1 MSEAT
6 TPEWQR
12 RLAAKE
18 AGELFRYKFR
28 GATLVYSLR
37 LSAEGQIEVMKVT
50 ERPVQQPVTAKLGTF
65 AEVPQAEAE
74 LKKTRRM
81 LESDGWKEISS

>member
-1 MSEAT
+1 MTDASI
-6 TPEWQR
+6 PEWQR

-28 GATLVYSLR
+28 GATLIYRLR
-37 LSAEGQIEVMKVT
+37 LSAEGQIDVVKVT
-50 ERPVQQPVTAKLGTF
+50 ERPVQPPVTAKLGTF

-81 LESDGWKEISS
+81 LESDGWKEIG

>member
-1 MSEAT
+1 MTEQT
-6 TPEWQR
+6 QQPWQQ

-18 AGELFRYKFR
+18 AGELFRYKQR

-37 LSAEGQIEVMKVT
+37 LSAEGQIEIVKVT

-65 AEVPQAEAE
+65 ADVAQAEAE
-74 LKKTRRM
+74 VKKTRRM
-81 LESDGWKEISS
+81 LESDGWKEIS